1 MRILIFDDHEAI
13 RIIVKQQVLEIV
25 PTAEIILCDNLDC
38 AKRSILDKNKFF
50 EIMPDFAKNIIVG
63 FGEVGGK
70 NVGIVAN

>member
-1 MRILIFDDHEAI
+1 MKNVID
-13 RIIVKQQVLEIV
+13 
-25 PTAEIILCDNLDC
+25 
-38 AKRSILDKNKFF
+38 SILDKNKFF